1 VPDLVP
7 FFKALFAPQEKRP
20 AQSDGLRLS
29 FKTPQQ
35 WMDDFTIAERYDLL
49 STRELRPREG
59 EGVAVVGPR
68 VGNRAI
74 QTVSIDLWR
83 WQQLGN

>member
-1 VPDLVP
+1 
-7 FFKALFAPQEKRP
+7 
-20 AQSDGLRLS
+20 
-29 FKTPQQ
+29 
-35 WMDDFTIAERYDLL
+35 MDDFTIAERYDLL

-59 EGVAVVGPR
+59 EDVAVVGPR

-74 QTVSIDLWR
+74 QTVSIDLRR